1 MERLRLD
8 EMLARVKEIGR
19 EEAIAIHQKAHWDQY
34 RMTAAVRATPEK
46 FMEYLKRR
54 SSSRPQG
61 QDRSMKV
68 YLPRKYGFT
77 LWWVRYLECLRLNR
91 WPVG

>member
-34 RMTAAVRATPEK
+34 RMTAAVRATPEQFK
-46 FMEYLKRR
+46 EYLKRR
-54 SSSRPQG
+54 AAA
-61 QDRSMKV
+61 DRKAKTG
-68 YLPRKYGFT
+68 R
-77 LWWVRYLECLRLNR
+77 
-91 WPVG
+91 